1 MAKKTFVEQLKKWRK
16 EKEESYAKAIMEPP
30 SKATVLQLLN
40 PPEVD
45 LILGMRREGKTALA
59 HKMGEDL
66 NHKFGMQ
73 IMVHLPTAV
82 PPNLRTEIQKLLP
95 SYMKV
100 TTRLTDWQKDSGVI
114 YDETSQSAHARRT
127 QSSDAVE
134 LDNLIGVSG
143 QRNQT
148 LIFIC
153 HHTKKLDP
161 NIVREVNKIIWKR
174 PSYGY
179 QLFERDELSEFTM
192 KAFDFFEALR
202 KGRKLTPTLR
212 QQLKKNALVLNMDEF
227 RFNSIENKL
236 PKHWSDKLSCLF
248 QDIQNITSGR
258 VAPGY

>member
-1 MAKKTFVEQLKKWRK
+1 MAKSTFVDQLKKWRK

-30 SKATVLQLLN
+30 IKATVLQLLN

-45 LILGMRREGKTALA
+45 LILGMRREGKTGLA

-66 NHKFGMQ
+66 NRKFGMQ
-73 IMVHLPTAV
+73 IMVHLPPAV

-95 SYMKV
+95 NYMKV
-100 TTRLTDWQKDSGVI
+100 TTKLSDWEKDSGVI

-127 QSSDAVE
+127 QSGDAVQ

-192 KAFDFFEALR
+192 KAFDFFENIR
-202 KGRKLTPTLR
+202 KGRKLTPALR
-212 QQLKKNALVLNMDEF
+212 IQLKKQALVLNMDEF
-227 RFNSIENKL
+227 TFNAIENKL
-236 PKHWSDKLSCLF
+236 PQHWSEKLSCLF
-248 QDIQNITSGR
+248 QDIQNIKPAR
-258 VAPGY
+258 IAPGY

>member
-1 MAKKTFVEQLKKWRK
+1 M
-16 EKEESYAKAIMEPP
+16 
-30 SKATVLQLLN
+30 
-40 PPEVD
+40 
-45 LILGMRREGKTALA
+45 
-59 HKMGEDL
+59 
-66 NHKFGMQ
+66 
-73 IMVHLPTAV
+73 LP
-82 PPNLRTEIQKLLP
+82 K
-95 SYMKV
+95 YMKV
-100 TTRLTDWQKDSGVI
+100 TTRMTEWEKDSGVI

-148 LIFIC
+148 LIFIG

-192 KAFDFFEALR
+192 KAFDFFEGIR
-202 KGRKLTPTLR
+202 NGRKLTPAVRLK
-212 QQLKKNALVLNMDEF
+212 LKKYGLVLNMDEF
-227 RFNSIENKL
+227 NFNSIENKL
-236 PKHWSDKLSCLF
+236 PAHWSEKLSCLF